1 MNRTGSEVNSVLHG
15 FQNGGDPGEQVVTVL
30 IQDVDFALAAGGEGA
45 INADDILTVPGVV
58 EGVQEEDGGKQ
69 VLVEV
74 GWLETLPLVGARQL
88 LGTLLDTLSTWS
100 QNIHK
105 VRYKYM

>member
-1 MNRTGSEVNSVLHG
+1 M
-15 FQNGGDPGEQVVTVL
+15 L

-45 INADDILTVPGVV
+45 IDADDILTVPGVV

-74 GWLETLPLVGARQL
+74 GRLETLPLVGARQL

>member
-1 MNRTGSEVNSVLHG
+1 M
-15 FQNGGDPGEQVVTVL
+15 L
-30 IQDVDFALAAGGEGA
+30 IQDVDFALAAGGERA
-45 INADDILTVPGVV
+45 IDADDILTVPGVV

-74 GWLETLPLVGARQL
+74 GRLETLPLVGARQL

-100 QNIHK
+100 QNIVTQGK
-105 VRYKYM
+105 VQVHVTFTSFSGTETTL